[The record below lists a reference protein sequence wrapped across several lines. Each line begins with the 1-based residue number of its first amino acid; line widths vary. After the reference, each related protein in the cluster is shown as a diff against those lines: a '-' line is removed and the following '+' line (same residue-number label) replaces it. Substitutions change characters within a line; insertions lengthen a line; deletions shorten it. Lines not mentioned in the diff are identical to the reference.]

1 MLLYYQYYYSFS
13 LIHFIILSFPFNIIL
28 ALITLSELLCVIIIQ
43 HFLWYWVTFLLA
55 LHNVLLYFISF
66 LSHPFIRHCLVQSQ
80 FIHLFYST
88 SYAVFM
94 CIYWLWM
101 IQCHFI
107 VLTIRD
113 HEITLKISEFVLNS
127 IEKVKPGFLLSSM
140 CIFSELNKTKSS
152 SHSFHLENSGILQ
165 IRMGKRRHPMKI
177 NFDNFQMEKWVS

>member
-1 MLLYYQYYYSFS
+1 MGYHHPAFFMMLGHFPAYFAQC
-13 LIHFIILSFPFNIIL
+13 FIIFYWDFTSIYK
-28 ALITLSELLCVIIIQ
+28 TLPCSKSVYTLTLQYVLYCFYVYLL
-43 HFLWYWVTFLLA
+43 
-55 LHNVLLYFISF
+55 
-66 LSHPFIRHCLVQSQ
+66 
-80 FIHLFYST
+80 
-88 SYAVFM
+88 
-94 CIYWLWM
+94 LWM
-101 IQCHFI
+101 IQYQFI
-107 VLTIRD
+107 VLTTRD